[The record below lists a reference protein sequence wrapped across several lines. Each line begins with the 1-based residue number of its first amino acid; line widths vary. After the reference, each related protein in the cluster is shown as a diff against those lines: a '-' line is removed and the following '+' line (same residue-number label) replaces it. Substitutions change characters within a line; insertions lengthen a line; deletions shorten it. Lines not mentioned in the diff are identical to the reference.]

1 MREALHA
8 AKLFR
13 VDQPIDPHLGV
24 TRYLSDWQRRTGDEP
39 CFLFTDVIG
48 SRLPL
53 VMNLPTRAAL
63 LGEMGL
69 VDAPDAVARLADR
82 LAVPASPV
90 FAPSLATRDL
100 GSLADL
106 PLLWHQPGDAG
117 RYLTAFVGA
126 LADDSGGGVGGRT
139 NLGFY
144 RGLVA
149 GPREIILFMDPRTD
163 AHRIVTARL
172 ADAPRVPIT
181 LFNGGP
187 FGVYLAA
194 AAKLPPTLDSF
205 DAAARMGGGM
215 LSLAGGDYPPAPA
228 DAEIVIEGHVTRE
241 HRSEAPFGEF
251 KGYYS
256 DTTSSP
262 VVVVD
267 RIRVRPDAQCL
278 GLFCGKTSGLTLM
291 ALQNEV
297 LLFDHLRRAGFA
309 VETVRYPL
317 DAFGEYL
324 AVIESDTPSRAMVAA
339 ALDFDPRAKLVIAA
353 RPGVDVLREAIVF
366 PAEVERRPYLR
377 RGVQEGHRI
386 GILCDRRSAYRWT
399 EL

>member
-1 MREALHA
+1 MREALRA

-13 VDQPIDPHLGV
+13 VDRPVDPHLGV
-24 TRYLSDWQRRTGDEP
+24 TRFLSEWQRRTGDEP
-39 CFLFTDVIG
+39 CFLFSDVTG

-63 LGEMGL
+63 LAGMGL
-69 VDAPDAVARLADR
+69 ADAPDPVARLADR
-82 LAVPASPV
+82 LAVPTSPV

-100 GSLADL
+100 ASLADL

-117 RYLTAFVGA
+117 TYLTAFVGA
-126 LADDSGGGVGGRT
+126 LADEGGGT

-149 GPREIILFMDPRTD
+149 GPREIVLFMDPRTD
-163 AHRIVTARL
+163 AHRIVTAGL

-187 FGVYLAA
+187 FSVYLAA
-194 AAKLPPTLDSF
+194 AAKLPSTLDSF
-205 DAAARMGGGM
+205 DAAARFAGRE
-215 LSLAGGDYPPAPA
+215 LVLAGGDYPIAPA
-228 DAEIVIEGHVTRE
+228 EAEVIIEGHITRE
-241 HRSEAPFGEF
+241 RRPEAPFGEF

-256 DTTSSP
+256 DATMSP

-267 RIRVRPDAQCL
+267 RIRVRDDAICL

-291 ALQNEV
+291 ALQNEI

-309 VETVRYPL
+309 VDSVRYPL
-317 DAFGEYL
+317 EAFGEYL
-324 AVIESDTPSRAMVAA
+324 AVVESMAPSQAMVAA
-339 ALDFDPRAKLVIAA
+339 ALDFDPRAKLVVAA
-353 RPGVDVLREAIVF
+353 YPGADPLQDAIVF
-366 PAEVERRPYLR
+366 PAEVERRPYMR
-377 RGVQEGHRI
+377 RGKQEGHRI
-386 GILCDRRSAYRWT
+386 GLVCDRRGDYRWT

>member
-1 MREALHA
+1 MREALQA

-13 VDQPIDPHLGV
+13 VDQPVDPDLGV
-24 TRYLSDWQRRTGDEP
+24 TRFLSDWQRRTGAEP

-69 VDAPDAVARLADR
+69 ADARGAVTRLADR
-82 LAVPASPV
+82 LAVPAPPV

-100 GSLADL
+100 GSLAEL

-126 LADDSGGGVGGRT
+126 LADESGGT

-149 GPREIILFMDPRTD
+149 GPREIVLFMDPRTD
-163 AHRIVTARL
+163 AHRIVTAGL

-187 FGVYLAA
+187 FAAYLAA
-194 AAKLPPTLDSF
+194 AAKLPSALDSY
-205 DAAARMGGGM
+205 DAAGRLGGGAVA
-215 LSLAGGDYPPAPA
+215 LAGGDYPSAPA

-241 HRSEAPFGEF
+241 HRTEAPFGEF

-256 DTTSSP
+256 DATSSP
-262 VVVVD
+262 VVIVD
-267 RIRVRPDAQCL
+267 RIRVRDDAQCL

-297 LLFDHLRRAGFA
+297 LLFDHLRTAGFA
-309 VETVRYPL
+309 VDTVRYPL
-317 DAFGEYL
+317 DAFGEYM
-324 AVIESDTPSRAMVAA
+324 AVIESEAPSAAMVAA
-339 ALDFDPRAKLVIAA
+339 ALDFDGRAKLVVAT
-353 RPGVDVLREAIVF
+353 RPGVDVLKEAIVF
-366 PAEVERRPYLR
+366 PAEVERRPYIR
-377 RGVQEGHRI
+377 RGRQEGHRI
-386 GILCDRRSAYRWT
+386 GILCDRRTDHRWT

>member
-13 VDQPIDPHLGV
+13 VDQPVDPHLGV
-24 TRYLSDWQRRTGDEP
+24 TRFLSDWQRRTGDEP

-63 LGEMGL
+63 LGEVGL
-69 VDAPDAVARLADR
+69 ADDPHAVARLADR
-82 LAVPASPV
+82 FAVPAAPV
-90 FAPSLATRDL
+90 FAPGLAVRDL
-100 GSLADL
+100 ASLADL

-117 RYLTAFVGA
+117 KYLTAFVGA
-126 LADDSGGGVGGRT
+126 LADGGGGT

-149 GPREIILFMDPRTD
+149 GAREIVLFMDPRTD
-163 AHRIVTARL
+163 AHRIVTAGL

-187 FGVYLAA
+187 LAVYLAA

-205 DAAARMGGGM
+205 DAAARLGGGE
-215 LSLAGGDYPPAPA
+215 LVLAGGDYPSAPA
-228 DAEIVIEGHVTRE
+228 EAEIVIEGHVTRE
-241 HRSEAPFGEF
+241 HRAEAPFGEF

-267 RIRVRPDAQCL
+267 RIRVRDDALCL

-291 ALQNEV
+291 ALQNEI
-297 LLFDHLRRAGFA
+297 LLFDHLRAAGFA
-309 VETVRYPL
+309 VDTVRYPL
-317 DAFGEYL
+317 AAFGEYV

-339 ALDFDPRAKLVIAA
+339 ALDFDPRAKLVVAA
-353 RPGVDVLREAIVF
+353 RPGVDVLKEAIVF
-366 PAEVERRPYLR
+366 PAEVECRPYVR
-377 RGVQEGHRI
+377 RGRQEGHRI
-386 GILCDRRSAYRWT
+386 GIFCDRRHACRWT